1 MADVMENM
9 DTPKG
14 PTQQPGRISTIFQCY
29 REKFLAVLAYH
40 DAAYRFRFPV

>member
-1 MADVMENM
+1 MADVVENM

-29 REKFLAVLAYH
+29 RENFWLFWRIMMPL
-40 DAAYRFRFPV
+40 YRFRFPV